1 MKYKTREKIQKWLD
15 ELIQENELKVIR
27 DKDFS
32 INIEDGI
39 VTWGLLDN
47 NYWVFKSFEN
57 LCKNKLDYPVRYDIM
72 SFLHELGHYF
82 TLDLLNNFQFYY
94 SIKMKKLIFKLCK
107 KFPRYYSKFN
117 YLYQRLPDEKAAT
130 MFACDFA
137 NQLPEEIKKLE
148 EILENE

>member
-94 SIKMKKLIFKLCK
+94 SIKMKPLDTDIDTLIEEFKAKVEEK
-107 KFPRYYSKFN
+107 KAKA
-117 YLYQRLPDEKAAT
+117 EKKKAT
-130 MFACDFA
+130 T
-137 NQLPEEIKKLE
+137 
-148 EILENE
+148 